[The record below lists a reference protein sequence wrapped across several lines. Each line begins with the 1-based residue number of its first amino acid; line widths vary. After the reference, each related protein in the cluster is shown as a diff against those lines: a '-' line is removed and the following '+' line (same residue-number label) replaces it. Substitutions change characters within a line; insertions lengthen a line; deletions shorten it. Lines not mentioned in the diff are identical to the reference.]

1 MVFSALTF
9 LCVFL
14 PILICIYF
22 LVRPLAVKN
31 AVLVLASLLF
41 YAYGEPV
48 YIVLMVVS
56 IVVNYCFGRIIG
68 AGKHKKAAL
77 VTAVVLNL
85 GVLGVFKYAGW
96 LTQMAISA
104 FGLSVKPVELSLP
117 IGISFY
123 TFQALSYLIDVYRGE
138 CASQKNA
145 VSFFLYISF
154 FPQLIAGPIVKYHD
168 IESQISDRHPTPQ
181 SVAEGLRRFIIGL
194 GKKVLIANIM
204 ASAADAAFALD
215 AAQTSTLSAW
225 IGAVAY
231 LMQIY
236 FDFSGY
242 SDMAIG
248 LGRIFGF
255 KFLENFNYPY
265 ISGTVKEFWRRW
277 HISLSTWFRE
287 YLYIPLGGNRKGRLR
302 TCVNKIIVFFCT
314 GLWHGANL
322 TFVVWGLFHGAFL
335 LLEDFVP
342 IKKLPAVIRHI
353 YTVLV
358 VCVGFVIFR
367 SDDMGQAG
375 LMISHMFSGFTITN
389 AQWVRTAP
397 ILTPMFITFLA
408 IAVIG
413 ASPAWR
419 KLAGRING
427 SAREVLSYVYAAGLL
442 VLSILYL
449 SGGAYNPFIYFRF

>member
-1 MVFSALTF
+1 M
-9 LCVFL
+9 
-14 PILICIYF
+14 
-22 LVRPLAVKN
+22 
-31 AVLVLASLLF
+31 ASLLF

-48 YIVLMVVS
+48 YILLMVIS
-56 IVVNYCFGRIIG
+56 IVLNYCFGRIIG
-68 AGKHKKAAL
+68 AGGHKKAVLIA
-77 VTAVVLNL
+77 AVILNL
-85 GVLGVFKYAGW
+85 GALGVFKYAGW

-104 FGLSVKPVELSLP
+104 FGLNVKPVELSLP

-123 TFQALSYLIDVYRGE
+123 TFQALSYLIDVYRGD
-138 CASQKNA
+138 CKSQKNA

-168 IESQISDRHPTPQ
+168 IETQISDRHPTPK
-181 SVAEGLRRFIIGL
+181 SAAEGLRRFIIGL
-194 GKKVLIANIM
+194 AKKVLIANVM

-255 KFLENFNYPY
+255 TILENFNYPY
-265 ISGTVKEFWRRW
+265 ISGSVKEFWRRW
-277 HISLSTWFRE
+277 HISLSTWFKE

-302 TCVNKIIVFFCT
+302 TCINKIIVFFCT

-342 IKKLPAVIRHI
+342 LKKLPAVIRHI

-375 LMISHMFSGFTITN
+375 LMVSHMFSGFTLTN
-389 AQWVRTAP
+389 AQWVQAAP
-397 ILTPMFITFLA
+397 ILTPLFIVILLLA
-408 IAVIG
+408 VFG
-413 ASPAWR
+413 ATPAWK
-419 KLAGRING
+419 KLADRMNG
-427 SAREVLSYVYAAGLL
+427 SVREGLSYIYAAVLL
-442 VLSILYL
+442 VLCILYL

>member
-1 MVFSALTF
+1 MVFSSLTF
-9 LCVFL
+9 LCIFL
-14 PILICIYF
+14 PILVCIYF
-22 LVRPLAVKN
+22 LVRPLAAKN
-31 AVLVLASLLF
+31 AVLVMASLLF

-48 YIVLMVVS
+48 YILLMVIS
-56 IVVNYCFGRIIG
+56 IVLNYCFGRIIG
-68 AGKHKKAAL
+68 AGGHKKAVLIA
-77 VTAVVLNL
+77 AVILNL
-85 GVLGVFKYAGW
+85 GALGVFKYAGW

-104 FGLSVKPVELSLP
+104 FGLNVKPVELSLP

-123 TFQALSYLIDVYRGE
+123 TFQALSYLIDVYRGD
-138 CASQKNA
+138 CKSQKNA

-168 IESQISDRHPTPQ
+168 IETQISDRHPTPK
-181 SVAEGLRRFIIGL
+181 SAAEGLRRFIIGL
-194 GKKVLIANIM
+194 AKKVLIANVM

-255 KFLENFNYPY
+255 TILENFNYPY
-265 ISGTVKEFWRRW
+265 ISGSVKEFWRRW
-277 HISLSTWFRE
+277 HISLSTWFKE

-302 TCVNKIIVFFCT
+302 TCINKIIVFFCT

-342 IKKLPAVIRHI
+342 LKKLPAVIRHI

-375 LMISHMFSGFTITN
+375 LMVSHMFSGFTLTN
-389 AQWVRTAP
+389 AQWVQAAP
-397 ILTPMFITFLA
+397 ILTPLFIVILLLA
-408 IAVIG
+408 VFG
-413 ASPAWR
+413 ATPAWK
-419 KLAGRING
+419 KLADRMNG
-427 SAREVLSYVYAAGLL
+427 SVREGLSYIYAAVLL
-442 VLSILYL
+442 VLCILYL

>member
-204 ASAADAAFALD
+204 AGAADAAFALD